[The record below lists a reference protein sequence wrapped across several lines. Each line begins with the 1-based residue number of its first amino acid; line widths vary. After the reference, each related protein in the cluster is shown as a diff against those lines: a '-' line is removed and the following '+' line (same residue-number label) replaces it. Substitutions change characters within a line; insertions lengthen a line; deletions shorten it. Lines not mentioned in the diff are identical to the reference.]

1 MWWRQDESRPAPKL
15 PPLAGEAFL
24 KQWNGHTV
32 RELFDKLSTTMP
44 VGGAGTLKPQ
54 EYADLLA
61 LIFELNKFPAGTQE
75 LPAARDQLDS
85 ITIGK

>member
-1 MWWRQDESRPAPKL
+1 MGRP
-15 PPLAGEAFL
+15 
-24 KQWNGHTV
+24 
-32 RELFDKLSTTMP
+32 RSSTMP

-61 LIFELNKFPAGTQE
+61 LIFELNKFPAGSQE
-75 LPAARDQLDS
+75 LPAVRDQLDL